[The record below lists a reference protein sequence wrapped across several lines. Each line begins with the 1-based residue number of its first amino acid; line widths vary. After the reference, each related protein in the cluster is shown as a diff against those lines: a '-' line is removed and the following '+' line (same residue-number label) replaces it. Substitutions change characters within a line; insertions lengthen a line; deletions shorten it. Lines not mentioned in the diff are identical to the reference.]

1 MFATEFDMDEA
12 VKVWKEEA
20 REEGLEEGREE
31 GRKQGI
37 REGRLE
43 GRLEGQSEG
52 RLGIIKNYLEN
63 GGTVEQARE
72 LLKATEEEIQKVTKE
87 M

>member
-1 MFATEFDMDEA
+1 MNINYKSYQDEIVALRRHFHMYPETAFNEIKTTEF
-12 VKVWKEEA
+12 
-20 REEGLEEGREE
+20 
-31 GRKQGI
+31 
-37 REGRLE
+37 
-43 GRLEGQSEG
+43 
-52 RLGIIKNYLEN
+52 IKNYLEN